1 MADGIRAEG
10 SSRKRQKTSRHDA
23 GPALK
28 RHLSDSAATSEGSSS
43 MAQKRAHSQS
53 HSQQTQTQ
61 PQSRGDKCHHEAALK
76 TLHSDVSAMRDLVTC
91 QVCHRFMYEPFQLS
105 CGHTYC
111 YTCLSQ
117 WLGSNRKKTC
127 PDCRAHIHQQPTPSY
142 IIRELVLIFVSRT
155 QLLPDGE
162 TAEEHHKMAQEE
174 AALVAKDKANK
185 DNKIGGLF
193 KGIFNRSAHGHPM
206 PVLRD
211 AIDGVDRC
219 PACHWE
225 VEDGYCNQCGLPVG
239 EGFSDFDEDESD
251 DDDLSDEE
259 LDEDIMPHDDM
270 GAFGLD
276 GGADVFGMGDDDNMD
291 IDPAVFNAAFGG
303 PPPFR
308 LDRDRLNRLNAYSPI
323 NIDTDGSSDS
333 ETDDDEN
340 NSEMDDFID
349 DDASHTGATYDD
361 SSDNTEVQIITSR
374 PGARR
379 AVSAVVI
386 SDDEGTRAAREQAI
400 SVEDSSSEDS
410 DDDDDDDDVPV
421 AAINRR
427 NKHIRQPLPN
437 RRRPITVDSE
447 DESSSD
453 ESDGEVHQPLT
464 NTSTA
469 RGSSPTASNSAT
481 NDDDDD
487 EEEEEDDDDDTSTRY
502 GSEAPSSVAGT
513 YNRDLDSSEVDDDEE
528 EDRWGNVAH

>member
-1 MADGIRAEG
+1 MADIIRAEG
-10 SSRKRQKTSRHDA
+10 SSRKRQKTSRDDS
-23 GPALK
+23 GPAPK
-28 RHLSDSAATSEGSSS
+28 RHLPDSTTMGEGSST
-43 MAQKRAHSQS
+43 MAQKQTHSQS
-53 HSQQTQTQ
+53 HPQQTQTQ
-61 PQSRGDKCHHEAALK
+61 PQSHGDGCHHEAALK

-117 WLGSNRKKTC
+117 WLGSNHKKTC

-142 IIRELVLIFVSRT
+142 IIRELVLIFASRT
-155 QLLPDGE
+155 QMLPDGE
-162 TAEEHHKMAQEE
+162 TAEEHHTMAQEE

-185 DNKIGGLF
+185 DNKTGGLF
-193 KGIFNRSAHGHPM
+193 KGIFNRGAHGHLMPM
-206 PVLRD
+206 RD
-211 AIDGVDRC
+211 PIDGVDRC
-219 PACHWE
+219 PTCHWE

-239 EGFSDFDEDESD
+239 VGFSDFDEDESD

-270 GAFGLD
+270 GVFGLD
-276 GGADVFGMGDDDNMD
+276 GGADVFGMEDDDNMD

-308 LDRDRLNRLNAYSPI
+308 LDRDRLDRLNAYSPI
-323 NIDTDGSSDS
+323 HIDTDVSDDS
-333 ETDDDEN
+333 EADDDEN

-349 DDASHTGATYDD
+349 DDEIHTGATYDD
-361 SSDNTEVQIITSR
+361 SSDNTEVQTVTPR
-374 PGARR
+374 LGPRR

-386 SDDEGTRAAREQAI
+386 SDDEGTRAARDRAI

-410 DDDDDDDDVPV
+410 DDDDDDDDAPV
-421 AAINRR
+421 TVNNRR
-427 NKHIRQPLPN
+427 NKHVGHRLAN
-437 RRRPITVDSE
+437 RRRPITVDSD

-453 ESDGEVHQPLT
+453 ESNGEVLQPLT
-464 NTSTA
+464 DTSTA
-469 RGSSPTASNSAT
+469 RGSSPLASIHST
-481 NDDDDD
+481 NDD
-487 EEEEEDDDDDTSTRY
+487 DDDDDTSTRY

-513 YNRDLDSSEVDDDEE
+513 YNRDLDSSDVDNDDD
-528 EDRWGNVAH
+528 EDRWGNATH